1 MLDSTLFKIVVGAIL
16 GLLSGLGVGG
26 GSLLILWLTL
36 IMKVPQE
43 VARNINLLF
52 FLPTALIASL
62 FRWKKGN
69 LNFKK
74 ILPAMLGGVI
84 AAALFTWL
92 SQHISSDALKMPFG
106 VLLLVTGARELFYR
120 PRNAK

>member
-36 IMKVPQE
+36 IMQVPQE

-84 AAALFTWL
+84 VEMDGKRMDGSVKRRL
-92 SQHISSDALKMPFG
+92 QVLKDVMS
-106 VLLLVTGARELFYR
+106 E
-120 PRNAK
+120 